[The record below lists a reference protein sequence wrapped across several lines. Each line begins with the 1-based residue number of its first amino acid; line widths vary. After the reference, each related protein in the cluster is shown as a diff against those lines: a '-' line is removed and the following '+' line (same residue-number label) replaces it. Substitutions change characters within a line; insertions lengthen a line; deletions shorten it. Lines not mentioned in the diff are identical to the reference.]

1 MREYII
7 RRLIYMFLL
16 MFVISIFSFIVIQ
29 LPPGD
34 YLTTYISNLEQQLG
48 QSVDEATIKN
58 IRNQYGMD
66 KPMVTQY
73 LLWVRNMLHGDFG
86 RSFEWQKPVGQL
98 ISDNLPLTV
107 GLSLLT
113 LIFTYAI
120 AIPIGIYS
128 ARHQYSLLDYVFS
141 TVGFIGLAVPSFF
154 LALILMF
161 LSNKYFGVSAGGLYS
176 TQYIDAPWSMGK
188 FLNMLA
194 HLPLPIIIIGLQGTA
209 SILRIMRATLLDELK
224 KPYVVAARA
233 RGIKKNN
240 LLYKYPVRVALN
252 PIISTIGSILP
263 GIVSGATV
271 TAIVLDI
278 PTIGSLLYNALL
290 SQDMFLAGA
299 CIMMLTLMTVIG
311 TFISDILLVLVDPRI
326 RLVK

>member
-7 RRLIYMFLL
+7 RRLIYMCLL

-128 ARHQYSLLDYVFS
+128 ARHQYSILDYVFS
-141 TVGFIGLAVPSFF
+141 TMGFIGLAVPSFF

-161 LSNKYFGVSAGGLYS
+161 LSNKYFGISAGGLYS
-176 TQYIDAPWSMGK
+176 TQYIDAPWSVGK

-233 RGIKKNN
+233 RGIKKNT